1 MLLALSLRDAYK
13 NYTDAVGVGVCP
25 CRSVPAWGC
34 VRVAACPRGGVSVSQ
49 RVRVGVLTNRRS
61 YLILYT
67 DLPAPPGLATHWR
80 DGFDYCTGF
89 D

>member
-1 MLLALSLRDAYK
+1 
-13 NYTDAVGVGVCP
+13 
-25 CRSVPAWGC
+25 
-34 VRVAACPRGGVSVSQ
+34 VSQ
-49 RVRVGVLTNRRS
+49 HVRVGVLTNRRS

>member
-1 MLLALSLRDAYK
+1 MPTRTTQTLS
-13 NYTDAVGVGVCP
+13 V
-25 CRSVPAWGC
+25 S
-34 VRVAACPRGGVSVSQ
+34 GVSVSQ
-49 RVRVGVLTNRRS
+49 RVRVGVLTNRCS